1 MKCRLT
7 ILVIVIVSAT
17 LSVRGQINTPNQT
30 RGRPDSVQREQ
41 QRQVDMQMIEQAL
54 TTEGRA
60 TRVKRYAPAVLDQ
73 IRSDF
78 LQIQVTERQL
88 TKAAAA
94 QLDMDLKL
102 VAQLTVR
109 IHKRSRR
116 LKENL
121 ALPQPETQQSIG
133 GAGSPVAATP
143 EALRMSLTD
152 LSDLIE
158 SFVSNPMFEHTKLFD
173 RKLSDKASWDL
184 DAIIQLSDE
193 IKRDSEKLRKS
204 QGK

>member
-7 ILVIVIVSAT
+7 ILVIVIGFAT
-17 LSVRGQINTPNQT
+17 LSVRRQINTPNQT

-88 TKAAAA
+88 TKAASA

-102 VAQLTVR
+102 VVQLTVR
-109 IHKRSRR
+109 IHKRSR
-116 LKENL
+116 
-121 ALPQPETQQSIG
+121 
-133 GAGSPVAATP
+133 
-143 EALRMSLTD
+143 
-152 LSDLIE
+152 
-158 SFVSNPMFEHTKLFD
+158 
-173 RKLSDKASWDL
+173 
-184 DAIIQLSDE
+184 
-193 IKRDSEKLRKS
+193 
-204 QGK
+204 

>member
-1 MKCRLT
+1 MKCRPS
-7 ILVIVIVSAT
+7 ILVIVIGFAT
-17 LSVRGQINTPNQT
+17 LSVRGQVNTPSQT
-30 RGRPDSVQREQ
+30 RSRPDTVQREQ

-60 TRVKRYAPAVLDQ
+60 PRVKRYAPAVLDQ

-88 TKAAAA
+88 TKAAGA
-94 QLDMDLKL
+94 QLDIDLKL
-102 VAQLTVR
+102 VGQLTGEIR
-109 IHKRSRR
+109 KRSRR

-121 ALPQPETQQSIG
+121 ALPQPETQQSVV
-133 GAGSPVAATP
+133 AASSPVATTS
-143 EALRMSLTD
+143 ERFRMSLTD

-173 RKLSDKASWDL
+173 QKLSNKATWDL
-184 DAIIQLSDE
+184 DAIIRLSDE

>member
-7 ILVIVIVSAT
+7 ILVIVIGFAPLSVSA
-17 LSVRGQINTPNQT
+17 QINAPNQT
-30 RGRPDSVQREQ
+30 RGRPDTVQREQ

-60 TRVKRYAPAVLDQ
+60 PRVKQYPPAVLDQ

-88 TKAAAA
+88 TKAAGA
-94 QLDMDLKL
+94 QLDIDMKL
-102 VAQLTVR
+102 VGQLTGEIR
-109 IHKRSRR
+109 KRSRR

-121 ALPQPETQQSIG
+121 ALPQPETQQSVV
-133 GAGSPVAATP
+133 GASSPVATTS
-143 EALRMSLTD
+143 ERFRMSLTD

-173 RKLSDKASWDL
+173 QKLSDKATGDL
-184 DAIIQLSDE
+184 DAIIRLSAE

-204 QGK
+204 QDK